1 MAWVA
6 LFFAGLLEILWA
18 STMKLSDGFA
28 RPGPAAVTI
37 VAMIGSFGLLSI
49 AMKTLPLGV
58 AYTVWTGVGA
68 VGAFLVGV
76 IFLGEGLTPM
86 RVAAA
91 ALIVAGLVMMKL
103 SGA

>member
-28 RPGPAAVTI
+28 RPGPTAVTI

-49 AMKTLPLGV
+49 SMKTLPLSV

-76 IFLGEGLTPM
+76 IFLGEAMTPM

-91 ALIVAGLVMMKL
+91 ALIVAGLVMMQL
-103 SGA
+103 SSA